1 MPKKAHSHDM
11 ISIRKLKI
19 FGKYLC
25 RPLELIF
32 NECISNGIFPSERK
46 KGNLVPIQKKND
58 NVQKTSVLPCYY
70 QFVAKS

>member
-19 FGKYLC
+19 FGKYSC

-32 NECISNGIFPSERK
+32 NECISNGVFLAERK
-46 KGNLVPIQKKND
+46 RGNLVPIQKKND
-58 NVQKTSVLPCYY
+58 NVQKTSVLACYN